1 MLDILGIEGIGSE
14 GVVVITLFLVIKEL
28 VIPMWQRLL
37 RKRAKPDETVRRLD
51 PDRLTLAK
59 LHQAVKDHESYDN
72 ERTLEI
78 KSVIREIE
86 KELRKHGERIAVLG
100 SRDRNSRSTTS
111 LDSRSLK
118 GSLPF

>member
-1 MLDILGIEGIGSE
+1 MIDIKGIGSE
-14 GVVVITLFLVIKEL
+14 GVVVITLFLVIREL

-37 RKRAKPDETVRRLD
+37 RKKVKPDETVRRLD
-51 PDRLTLAK
+51 PDRLTLVK
-59 LHQAVKDHESYDN
+59 LHQAVIDHESYDN

-78 KSVIREIE
+78 KSIIREIE

-100 SRDRNSRSTTS
+100 SRDRNSRLSTS
-111 LDSRSLK
+111 IDSRSLK